1 VLPLPEDPMGY
12 AAALRATPVFERLV
26 LSDEDR
32 ERGRYYAE
40 QRQRVE
46 LEQRATSLEDFYAS
60 LQQEVEIRSV
70 DAASLTRVAQLTQKT
85 NQFNT
90 TTHRYSEQQIS
101 AMAESPEWDVYSV
114 RVRDRFGDNGIV
126 GVVIVHDG
134 EDVSDI
140 DTFLLS
146 CRVISRGVETSI
158 LSFLVERA
166 RTRQLRQ
173 VQGWFLPTKKN
184 APARDCY
191 AEHHMKALAEQDGGT
206 LWALDLVTQDISCPP
221 WIRLTTCEGV
231 LSR

>member
-1 VLPLPEDPMGY
+1 M
-12 AAALRATPVFERLV
+12 RA
-26 LSDEDR
+26 
-32 ERGRYYAE
+32 
-40 QRQRVE
+40 
-46 LEQRATSLEDFYAS
+46 
-60 LQQEVEIRSV
+60 V

-101 AMAESPEWDVYSV
+101 AMAESPDWDVYSV

-126 GVVIVHDG
+126 GVVIVHDE

-173 VQGWFLPTKKN
+173 VQGWFIPTKKN
-184 APARDCY
+184 VPACNCY
-191 AEHHMKALAEQDGGT
+191 ADHHMKALAERDGST
-206 LWALDLVTQDISCPP
+206 LWSLDLATQDITCPP